1 MEMAF
6 RIKPTATHINY
17 YFTCKRKLWLFNKNI
32 NCEHDSD
39 LVKVG
44 KFYHKK
50 YEKDSIN
57 IDNIKIDKLR
67 NGKVFE
73 LKKKK
78 TAPEA
83 AKFQVLYY
91 LYVLKNHG
99 IITSGIIKYK
109 ENNRL
114 QKVELTK
121 DKQKELKEVIKKIN
135 LLCGKKKPPGLK
147 RNRFCKRCSYFDFC
161 FS

>member
-1 MEMAF
+1 MT
-6 RIKPTATHINY
+6 PSATHLNY
-17 YFTCKRKLWLFNKNI
+17 YFTCRRKLWLFNKNI

-50 YEKDSIN
+50 YEKDSIEL
-57 IDNIKIDKLR
+57 DNIKIDKLR
-67 NGKVFE
+67 KGKVFE

-83 AKFQVLYY
+83 AEFQVLYY

-99 IITSGIIKYK
+99 IMTSGIIKYK

-114 QKVELTK
+114 QKVELTQDNEK
-121 DKQKELKEVIKKIN
+121 KLRKVIKKIKK
-135 LLCGKKKPPGLK
+135 LCLQEKPPFVK
-147 RNRFCKRCSYFDFC
+147 KNRFCKRCSYYDLC